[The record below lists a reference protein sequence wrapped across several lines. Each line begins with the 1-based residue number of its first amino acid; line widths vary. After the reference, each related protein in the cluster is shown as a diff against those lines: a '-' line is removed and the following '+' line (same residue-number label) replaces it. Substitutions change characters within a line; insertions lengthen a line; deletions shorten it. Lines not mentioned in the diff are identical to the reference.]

1 MLQSS
6 CGFQIGNCAR
16 SLEAGVLTYQRRPA
30 APLRE
35 TAPSSTLSSVMNY
48 IQMLLDS
55 EKGSVTVLS
64 TLNIRGENSED
75 FEGSTDTVFF
85 P

>member
-1 MLQSS
+1 M
-6 CGFQIGNCAR
+6 
-16 SLEAGVLTYQRRPA
+16 
-30 APLRE
+30 RE
-35 TAPSSTLSSVMNY
+35 TAPSSTLSSVKNF